1 MRALRWLK
9 MMLTRLSDLNPR
21 QLLAIAGVS
30 ALCMFG
36 LMYAALTGVEKEV
49 IEPTRSIPTEVP
61 QTAMKTVVVAKTDIS
76 EQTLLK
82 REMFET
88 REMPENLVPADAVT
102 DVEAI
107 VNRAAKTKI
116 LAGDVM
122 TPQRIYAESEARGF
136 IGMIPKDCRAVAV
149 RVNDITGVAG
159 FAKPGDRVDVILSE
173 KDENFA
179 TTSILLQDILLL
191 SINGD
196 MGAGAPSEDQTV
208 DPSTQAISNPSIAT
222 LALKPDEVLQLIS
235 ASKLGEIYLML
246 RPLKPIDG
254 YVDGGEVIFQGY
266 KAPKAKTTEQ
276 KAPTSAPAPTTVPAP
291 SFDRI
296 PESKD
301 QPAAEQ
307 KPEAEPEPRK
317 FEIMYGDE

>member
-159 FAKPGDRVDVILSE
+159 FARSRGRDPLGEGRKLRDDLNPVAGHIVVEHQRRYGRRRSERRSNGRSVDAGD
-173 KDENFA
+173 
-179 TTSILLQDILLL
+179 
-191 SINGD
+191 
-196 MGAGAPSEDQTV
+196 
-208 DPSTQAISNPSIAT
+208 
-222 LALKPDEVLQLIS
+222 LKPVDCNVGAKARRSS
-235 ASKLGEIYLML
+235 A
-246 RPLKPIDG
+246 
-254 YVDGGEVIFQGY
+254 VDIGVETGRDIFDVATAQ
-266 KAPKAKTTEQ
+266 A
-276 KAPTSAPAPTTVPAP
+276 
-291 SFDRI
+291 D
-296 PESKD
+296 
-301 QPAAEQ
+301 
-307 KPEAEPEPRK
+307 
-317 FEIMYGDE
+317 